1 MRISRVNFLQTVR
14 SLRKG
19 GQMVYIGR
27 CAYPQIGA
35 APEGGRARETRPDR
49 GEVRIEEDKFYEEGY
64 QKIVESLNKKE
75 KQLKKKNSKNALAI
89 IYKNRLIAF
98 IKKLLSFDN

>member
-1 MRISRVNFLQTVR
+1 MKFYFYYMTIHITDEEEVQEIKQKLEALKN
-14 SLRKG
+14 
-19 GQMVYIGR
+19 Y
-27 CAYPQIGA
+27 
-35 APEGGRARETRPDR
+35 R
-49 GEVRIEEDKFYEEGY
+49 GVIEEDKFYEEGC

-98 IKKLLSFDN
+98 IKKLLSFNS